1 MRPPARFRD
10 PVLFSFAP
18 GFAAGMPRSPSK
30 SHSPHLHAAGQPI
43 AQERRREARHRDAA
57 GLGGVVERRDEIA
70 LQAGRVVA
78 GRWHAVLLSEFGIP
92 RRNRRGGGAGFS
104 ERLKLPP
111 IRL

>member
-1 MRPPARFRD
+1 MLFRSGH
-10 PVLFSFAP
+10 PFSALIKCHSSLSLVL
-18 GFAAGMPRSPSK
+18 
-30 SHSPHLHAAGQPI
+30 
-43 AQERRREARHRDAA
+43 EARHRDAA